1 MTIEDSSTAEDVK
14 KFVEEHVLPLVG
26 AVTAA
31 TKKYYEVLTPRCIV
45 FFDVDFSHNGIKNT
59 QIWRNKVR
67 NLAKLPTLS

>member
-1 MTIEDSSTAEDVK
+1 LDFEIKDGSTTEEVQD
-14 KFVEEHVLPLVG
+14 FVQTHVLPLVG

-31 TKKYYEVLTPRCIV
+31 TKKYYERIMQRCIV

-67 NLAKLPTLS
+67 LFFGGLL